1 MKQPEGS
8 HTLRSKVISLAFSP
22 DGKRLAGGK
31 AQKLAIWDAATGKQ
45 LHFLAWHTGII
56 ESLAFSPDGK
66 TLATGSTDHHI
77 KLWDLAALEQ
87 GSEAAKPGGN

>member
-1 MKQPEGS
+1 M
-8 HTLRSKVISLAFSP
+8 IDCLAFSP
-22 DGKRLAGGK
+22 DGQLLAGGK
-31 AQKLAIWDAATGKQ
+31 AGKLAIWNAATGKQ

-77 KLWDLAALEQ
+77 KIWNLAALEHAGQ
-87 GSEAAKPGGN
+87 AMPNQQ